1 MTRLPLAALFSLAA
15 VPPAAAH
22 VTIDPPQAAP
32 CGPHG
37 VGRAAGTRDA
47 SRIAHPAGP
56 LKETTMTIMP
66 RRGALGAA
74 LALAGVLAAMPAA
87 AHDYSAGDLT
97 ILHPWTRA
105 AGAEGNGAGFLRLRN
120 GGAQPDR
127 LLSAATPAARVV
139 ELHTMERDGDVMRM
153 RPVRDILVA
162 PGATVELRP
171 GGFHIMLIGL
181 TAPMAQG
188 GRVPLTLRFERAGE
202 VQVELAVEAA
212 GARGS
217 GHRH

>member
-1 MTRLPLAALFSLAA
+1 MTDTTR
-15 VPPAAAH
+15 
-22 VTIDPPQAAP
+22 
-32 CGPHG
+32 
-37 VGRAAGTRDA
+37 RAA
-47 SRIAHPAGP
+47 I
-56 LKETTMTIMP
+56 
-66 RRGALGAA
+66 GAA
-74 LALAGVLAAMPAA
+74 LALVALPAA
-87 AHDYSAGDLT
+87 AHDYTAGDIT

-105 AGAEGNGAGFLRLRN
+105 AGANGNGAGFLRLRN

-127 LLSAATPAARVV
+127 LISASTPAARVV

-153 RPVRDILVA
+153 RPVRDIAVA

-171 GGFHIMLIGL
+171 GSFHIMLIGL

-188 GRVPLTLRFERAGE
+188 ARVPLTLRFERAGE

-217 GHRH
+217 GHHH